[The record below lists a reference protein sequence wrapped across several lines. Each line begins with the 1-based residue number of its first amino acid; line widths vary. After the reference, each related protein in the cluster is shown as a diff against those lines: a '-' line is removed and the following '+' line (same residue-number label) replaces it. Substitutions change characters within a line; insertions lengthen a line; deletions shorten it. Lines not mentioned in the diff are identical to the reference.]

1 MNLPSRKQQDF
12 RKICLYTL
20 LSLWSIILHKKNITY
35 SSFRKLYHTYDFL
48 KKKKKKKKEGER
60 LGKTKEMLLFSFS

>member
-1 MNLPSRKQQDF
+1 MIFS
-12 RKICLYTL
+12 
-20 LSLWSIILHKKNITY
+20 
-35 SSFRKLYHTYDFL
+35 